1 MLRGGDGVAGSEI
14 AVSTT
19 DRKGMHMKI
28 LITGNMG
35 YVGPGVVRQLRRS
48 YPTAS
53 IVGLDLG
60 FFAQCLTVNGG
71 LFPECR
77 VDVQHFADVRK
88 VSEAQLEGID
98 AIVHLAAISNDPMG
112 NCFEEATFD
121 INYRASVELARKAK
135 SAGVRAFVFASSCSV
150 YGLADEG
157 PRTELSAVNPLTAY
171 ARSKVFTER
180 ELASLADSAFMVTC
194 LRFGTACGMSDRLRL
209 DLVLNDF
216 VASGVATKR
225 IVILSDGTPWR
236 PLISVKDMAR
246 AIDWAVSRDPGTG
259 GYFLVVNAG
268 SDPWNFQV
276 KDLAVAAARVL
287 PGIEVSINSN
297 AQPDKRSYRVDF
309 SRFRALA
316 PDHQPKADL
325 ATTILELQEGL
336 KVLGFQN
343 ADFRHSAYI
352 RLNVLKQLRSRGW
365 LNDQLEWSPVVRG
378 MHGKAEAGIVAQ
390 SARQVA

>member
-1 MLRGGDGVAGSEI
+1 
-14 AVSTT
+14 
-19 DRKGMHMKI
+19 MKI
-28 LITGNMG
+28 LVTGNMG
-35 YVGPGVVRQLRRS
+35 YVGPMVVRQLRQS

-53 IVGLDLG
+53 IFGLDLG
-60 FFAQCLTVNGG
+60 FFAQCLTINGG

-77 VDVQHFADVRK
+77 VDAQYFADVRNIP
-88 VSEAQLEGID
+88 EMLLDGID

-112 NCFEEATFD
+112 NCFEEATLD

-135 SAGVRAFVFASSCSV
+135 SAGVGSFVFASSCSV

-171 ARSKVFTER
+171 AKSKVFTER
-180 ELASLADSAFMVTC
+180 GLASLADSAFKVTC

-216 VASGVATKR
+216 VACGVASKR

-246 AIDWAVSRDPGTG
+246 AIDWAISRPSDAGED
-259 GYFLVVNAG
+259 FLVVNTG
-268 SDPWNFQV
+268 SDLWNFQV
-276 KDLAVAAARVL
+276 KDLAAAVARVL
-287 PGIEVSINSN
+287 SGVEVSINSG

-316 PDHQPKADL
+316 PNHQPKADL
-325 ATTILELQEGL
+325 DTTILELKKGLEGI
-336 KVLGFQN
+336 GFH
-343 ADFRHSAYI
+343 DSHFRDSAYM
-352 RLNVLKQLRSRGW
+352 RLNVLKRLRSQGW
-365 LNDQLEWSPVVRG
+365 LNDRLEWLPAVSGMRGEASSGVVDET
-378 MHGKAEAGIVAQ
+378 AWQVSNPNIV
-390 SARQVA
+390 